1 MKHLLR
7 DLWQEDA
14 GMILSAELVIIL
26 TVAVIGMVVGLV
38 NLQNAILGEFA
49 DISLAFQ
56 SLNQSYSTP
65 SFRGCWKFWGRTSW
79 TAGSTF
85 IDVFDGCVGSG
96 PCGNY
101 GCDINGAGGC
111 LLPNV
116 ATATTVVEPAIA
128 VPPALPAPTAQP
140 TQPTQQPCDACQD

>member
-1 MKHLLR
+1 MKNLLR

-26 TVAVIGMVVGLV
+26 TVGVIGMVVGLV
-38 NLQNAILGEFA
+38 NLQNAMLGEFA
-49 DISLAFQ
+49 DLSLAFQ

-65 SFRGCWKFWGRTSW
+65 TFRGCWKWWGRTSW

-111 LLPNV
+111 YLPNV
-116 ATATTVVEPAIA
+116 ATTSTVEPAIV
-128 VPPALPAPTAQP
+128 VPPAPTAAP
-140 TQPTQQPCDACQD
+140 TLPAQQPCDSCND

>member
-1 MKHLLR
+1 MKNLLR

-14 GMILSAELVIIL
+14 GLILSAELVIIL

-49 DISLAFQ
+49 DLSLAFQ

-65 SFRGCWKFWGRTSW
+65 TFRGCWKIWGRTSW

-101 GCDINGAGGC
+101 GCEINGTGGC
-111 LLPNV
+111 YLPNV
-116 ATATTVVEPAIA
+116 ATTTAVEPATII
-128 VPPALPAPTAQP
+128 PPALPAPTVTPARP
-140 TQPTQQPCDACQD
+140 VQQPCVTCQD